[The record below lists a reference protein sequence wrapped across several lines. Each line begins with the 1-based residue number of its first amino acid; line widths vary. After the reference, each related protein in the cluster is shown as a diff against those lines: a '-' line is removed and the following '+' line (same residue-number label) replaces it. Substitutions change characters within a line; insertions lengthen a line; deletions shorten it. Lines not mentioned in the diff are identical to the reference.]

1 MSEHEALARFHYGCA
16 ARHHKV
22 EIRRLWRSRCMM
34 HAQRSPLTNILI
46 RIRLLRRSSID
57 TSAPAVDIPYRQG
70 DLKCRGQVGEVS
82 CAFH

>member
-46 RIRLLRRSSID
+46 RRRLLRRSRIY
-57 TSAPAVDIPYRQG
+57 TSASAVGLRMVKEI
-70 DLKCRGQVGEVS
+70 
-82 CAFH
+82 